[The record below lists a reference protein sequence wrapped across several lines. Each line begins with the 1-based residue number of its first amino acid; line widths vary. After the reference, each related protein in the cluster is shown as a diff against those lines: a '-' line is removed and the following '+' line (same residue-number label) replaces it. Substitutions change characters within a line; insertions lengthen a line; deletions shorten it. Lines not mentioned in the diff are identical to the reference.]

1 MRRTLAVL
9 AVILTATAA
18 APLARAATVIK
29 IGSVAPERSPW
40 GKALEEVAREWER
53 ISNGAVQV
61 RIYPGGIAGSE
72 LDMVRKMRLGILQGG
87 VFSNMGLA
95 KIERSALALNMP
107 FLFDSLEEFDAVF
120 ERVKPALEKAVES
133 KGFKVILWTQAGWVN
148 FFAKDKVVYPDDLK
162 RHKISVTSDEPELEQ
177 LWKKMGFQVVP
188 GHMKDLMVQ
197 LQSGMVTAAYLP
209 ALLAASGQYFAI
221 TSHMLDLPLSPLV
234 GGLLLSDRAW
244 QSIPAELHGPM
255 LEAVAKAARELARET
270 ADLESEAVAMMKDNG
285 LIVHEPPPDAMAK
298 WREAAAL
305 SIGELVGKIFPRDI
319 FDGITAHIREYRETR
334 GQ

>member
-1 MRRTLAVL
+1 MRRMLAVL
-9 AVILTATAA
+9 AVILTAIAGV
-18 APLARAATVIK
+18 PNLRAATVIK

-72 LDMVRKMRLGILQGG
+72 LDMIRKMRLGVLQGG

-133 KGFKVILWTQAGWVN
+133 KGFKVVLWTQAGWVN
-148 FFAKDKVVYPDDLK
+148 FFAKGQVVYPDDLK
-162 RHKISVTSDEPELEQ
+162 KYKISVTSDEPELEQ

-188 GHMKDLMVQ
+188 GDMKDLMVQ

-209 ALLAASGQYFAI
+209 ALLAASGQYFAV
-221 TSHMLDLPLSPLV
+221 TPHMLDLPLSPLV
-234 GGLLLSDRAW
+234 GGLILSDKAW
-244 QSIPAELHGPM
+244 GSIPAEFRQPM
-255 LEAVAKAARELARET
+255 MEAVAKAARELTRET
-270 ADLESEAVAMMKDNG
+270 ADLEAEAVKMMKDNG
-285 LIVHEPPPDAMAK
+285 LIVHEPPPDALAK
-298 WREAAAL
+298 WREGAAR
-305 SIGELVGKIFPRDI
+305 SIDDLVGKAFPRDI
-319 FDGITAHIREYRETR
+319 YDEITANIEEFRKSR
-334 GQ
+334 GK